1 MNKGLDKAF
10 NVYPARNVIDILNA
24 QPLLGK
30 NPSELI
36 FMSPDNSAMSAMSE
50 MGSILDSFWGQIFIF
65 SMSIN

>member
-30 NPSELI
+30 NPSELV
-36 FMSPDNSAMSAMSE
+36 FMSPDNSAMSG

-65 SMSIN
+65 SMIIN